1 MDYPQSNRPNRTK
14 GTRMNLSRRATFGA
28 PLILLLSRCG
38 ATGSPNVQQAIADAQ
53 IVATGVQGAYGALK
67 AFDPALTNSATDQQ
81 VQAIFARLPDALA
94 QLKAATDPKDQAD
107 RMRAVEA
114 DVNGVINLAAGIV
127 RVVPGVPPEV
137 MLGFQAAVVLLPII
151 EAVANQLVPATV
163 GGPTAPAVF
172 ANKTGMTA
180 AQARGTLM
188 TAGAKR

>member
-1 MDYPQSNRPNRTK
+1 
-14 GTRMNLSRRATFGA
+14 MNLSRRATFGA
-28 PLILLLSRCG
+28 SFLLAFGCS
-38 ATGSPNVQQAIADAQ
+38 TQPNIQQAIADAQ
-53 IVATGVQGAYGALK
+53 IIATGVQGAYGTLK

-107 RMRAVEA
+107 RLRAVEA

-163 GGPTAPAVF
+163 GSLTVPAVF
-172 ANKTGMTA
+172 ANRTGMTA
-180 AQARGTLM
+180 AQTRATLVMVGAR
-188 TAGAKR
+188 R

>member
-1 MDYPQSNRPNRTK
+1 
-14 GTRMNLSRRATFGA
+14 MNLSRRATFGG

-38 ATGSPNVQQAIADAQ
+38 ANGPNIAQAVADAQ
-53 IVATGVQGAYGALK
+53 IVATGVQGAYGTLK

-94 QLKAATDPKDQAD
+94 QLKVATDPKDQAD
-107 RMRAVEA
+107 RLRTVEA

-137 MLGFQAAVVLLPII
+137 VLGFQAAAVLLPII
-151 EAVANQLVPATV
+151 EAAANQLVPATV

-172 ANKTGMTA
+172 ANKDGMSPE
-180 AQARGTLM
+180 QARATLV
-188 TAGAKR
+188 AVGRRR